1 VNTSEPDN
9 PPDEKSPLR
18 SCATVAAVALLVYL
32 LSFGP
37 AMWLVDRK
45 ILPAWTTPTVSF
57 VYYPVFWTSMVG
69 PRPVRE
75 AVRWY
80 AELGA
85 KRRPDNL
92 IDDPAIPSRLG
103 GENEP

>member
-1 VNTSEPDN
+1 MSDR
-9 PPDEKSPLR
+9 KS
-18 SCATVAAVALLVYL
+18 TIGFVMVVAAVALLVYV

-37 AMWLVDRK
+37 AMWLVDRR
-45 ILPAWTTPTVSF
+45 ILPAWSKSAVSV
-57 VYYPVFWTSMVG
+57 VYYPIFWTSIVG

-85 KRRPDNL
+85 KRRADP
-92 IDDPAIPSRLG
+92 IFDDSSEAL
-103 GENEP
+103 

>member
-1 VNTSEPDN
+1 MPAPEPTN
-9 PPDEKSPLR
+9 PPDEKSPIR
-18 SCATVAAVALLVYL
+18 FCATSAAIALLVYI

-45 ILPAWTTPTVSF
+45 IIPVWTKPTVSL
-57 VYYPVFWTSMVG
+57 VYYPIFWTSMVG

-75 AVRWY
+75 CVRWY

-85 KRRPDNL
+85 RRRIAP
-92 IDDPAIPSRLG
+92 IFDDSSEAP
-103 GENEP
+103 

>member
-1 VNTSEPDN
+1 MSERKPTIG
-9 PPDEKSPLR
+9 LVIM
-18 SCATVAAVALLVYL
+18 VAAVALLVYL

-37 AMWLVDRK
+37 AMWLVDRRV
-45 ILPAWTTPTVSF
+45 LPAWSKSAVSV

-75 AVRWY
+75 LVRWY

-85 KRRPDNL
+85 KRRADP
-92 IDDPAIPSRLG
+92 IFDDSQEI
-103 GENEP
+103 

>member
-1 VNTSEPDN
+1 
-9 PPDEKSPLR
+9 
-18 SCATVAAVALLVYL
+18 
-32 LSFGP
+32 
-37 AMWLVDRK
+37 
-45 ILPAWTTPTVSF
+45 
-57 VYYPVFWTSMVG
+57 MVG

-75 AVRWY
+75 SVRWY

>member
-1 VNTSEPDN
+1 MSERKP
-9 PPDEKSPLR
+9 
-18 SCATVAAVALLVYL
+18 TIGFVMMVAAVALLVYL

-37 AMWLVDRK
+37 AMWLVDRR
-45 ILPAWTTPTVSF
+45 ILPAWSKSAVSV
-57 VYYPVFWTSMVG
+57 VYYPVFWTSTIG

-85 KRRPDNL
+85 KRRADP
-92 IDDPAIPSRLG
+92 IFDDSSEAL
-103 GENEP
+103 

>member
-1 VNTSEPDN
+1 MSERKP
-9 PPDEKSPLR
+9 
-18 SCATVAAVALLVYL
+18 TIGFVIMVAAVALLVYL

-37 AMWLVDRK
+37 AMWLVDRRV
-45 ILPAWTTPTVSF
+45 LPAWSKSAVSV

-75 AVRWY
+75 LVRWY

-85 KRRPDNL
+85 KRLADP
-92 IDDPAIPSRLG
+92 IFDDSQEI
-103 GENEP
+103 

>member
-1 VNTSEPDN
+1 MSERKP
-9 PPDEKSPLR
+9 
-18 SCATVAAVALLVYL
+18 TIGFVVMVAAVALLVYF

-37 AMWLVDRK
+37 AMWLVDRR
-45 ILPAWTTPTVSF
+45 ILPAWSKSAVS
-57 VYYPVFWTSMVG
+57 VLYYPIFWTSIVG

-85 KRRPDNL
+85 KRRADP
-92 IDDPAIPSRLG
+92 IFDDSQEI
-103 GENEP
+103 